1 MLYLNNMKKVNSNM
15 VNSRNHFVD
24 YINEYSTVLFIC
36 FAFLFLLMSIKNW
49 QLQMKNNELQEKY
62 DVAWKLVL
70 QYKEQIDFCKWKI
83 EAIKSI
89 LDFDL
94 K

>member
-36 FAFLFLLMSIKNW
+36 FAFLFLLMSIKNS
-49 QLQMKNNELQEKY
+49 QLEMKNNELQEKY

-70 QYKEQIDFCKWKI
+70 QYKEQKNFCKWKI
-83 EAIKSI
+83 ESIKSI

>member
-1 MLYLNNMKKVNSNM
+1 
-15 VNSRNHFVD
+15 
-24 YINEYSTVLFIC
+24 
-36 FAFLFLLMSIKNW
+36 
-49 QLQMKNNELQEKY
+49 MKNNELQEKY

-83 EAIKSI
+83 ESIKSI

>member
-1 MLYLNNMKKVNSNM
+1 MKKVNSKM

-24 YINEYSTVLFIC
+24 YINEYSTILFIC
-36 FAFLFLLMSIKNW
+36 FAFFFLLMSIKNW
-49 QLQMKNNELQEKY
+49 QLQIKNQMLQEKY

-70 QYKEQIDFCKWKI
+70 QYKDETDTCKYKI
-83 EAIKSI
+83 ETIKSI
-89 LDFDL
+89 LNSEE